1 MKPYVQIAIRTK
13 SETMGWSVG
22 EALLASLNRDGGLLI
37 PEQVSHNADKFVES
51 FMGVA
56 ATEAWWASK
65 GTMRVNGALSE
76 FNDDF
81 AWRRK
86 TTIKSTGS
94 VVHTMRNARGRV
106 VPGSV
111 RLHSAIS
118 ERVDWYSLFKAW
130 CEVFPPQLGMLH
142 LFSKPELGPDMKNNS
157 FQIGSFNAALNPVV
171 PDIGWAMVYG
181 DEFAGEVDAERI
193 AASGFPIEKLN
204 NGYLVRVTENIQ
216 DVASDFLLFSKRR
229 AELKNL
235 FRENFFFNENEP
247 SAD

>member
-1 MKPYVQIAIRTK
+1 MQIAIRTK
-13 SETMGWSVG
+13 SETSGWGVG
-22 EALLASLNRDGGLLI
+22 EALLATLSRDGGLLV

-56 ATEAWWASK
+56 ETVAWWASK

-76 FNDDF
+76 FNDHF

-94 VVHTMRNARGRV
+94 VVHTMRNARGRL

-111 RLHSAIS
+111 HLRSAIS

-130 CEVFPPQLGMLH
+130 SEVFPPQLGMLH
-142 LFSKPELGPDMKNNS
+142 LFSNPELGPDTKNNS
-157 FQIGSFNAALNPVV
+157 FQIGSFRAALNPVV
-171 PDIGWAMVYG
+171 PDMGWAMVYG
-181 DEFAGEVDAERI
+181 DEFAEEVDVERI

-216 DVASDFLLFSKRR
+216 DVASDFSLFSQRR
-229 AELKNL
+229 AELKSL
-235 FRENFFFNENEP
+235 FRADFFFNENEP

>member
-13 SETMGWSVG
+13 SETSGWSVG
-22 EALLASLNRDGGLLI
+22 EALLATLSQDGGLLV

-56 ATEAWWASK
+56 ASEAWWASK
-65 GTMRVNGALSE
+65 AILRVDGVSSD
-76 FNDDF
+76 FHQDF

-94 VVHTMRNARGRV
+94 VVHTMRNARGRL

-111 RLHSAIS
+111 HFRSAIS

-130 CEVFPPQLGMLH
+130 SEVFPPQLGMLH
-142 LFSKPELGPDMKNNS
+142 LFSKPELGPDTKNKS
-157 FQIGSFNAALNPVV
+157 FQIGSFRAALNPVV
-171 PDIGWAMVYG
+171 PDMGWAMVYG
-181 DEFAGEVDAERI
+181 DEFAEEVDVERI

-216 DVASDFLLFSKRR
+216 DVASDFLLFSQRR
-229 AELKNL
+229 AMLKSL
-235 FRENFFFNENEP
+235 FRKDFFLANSNP
-247 SAD
+247 SID